1 MQGGQSWTLEPL
13 NEMWEASAADTV
25 TGLGALDKAFLCK
38 RKRFTTGDNDMIQ
51 HLYIHLAEQLLQGS
65 SEGPVGF
72 AGL

>member
-38 RKRFTTGDNDMIQ
+38 RKRFTNDMIQ
-51 HLYIHLAEQLLQGS
+51 HLYILLAE
-65 SEGPVGF
+65 
-72 AGL
+72 